1 MILSRSPLRITI
13 AGGSTDFPAYSDK
26 FGGEVLSLAINKY
39 VYVNIIQP
47 FSKKIYLKYSDSE
60 KVNNVSN
67 IKHIYLREIL
77 KNYKIK
83 NKIEITTLADIPAG
97 TGLGSSG
104 SFTAA
109 CILALNK
116 IYGIST
122 NKKTLAES
130 AAMFEIKKLKM
141 NVGRQ
146 DQYISAY
153 GGMRLLKF
161 SKNNNRVSTFR
172 IKNSF
177 KKKIIKNSILVFT
190 GYTRSASKILSDHKN
205 SLEFLNEK
213 YYKKMKFIESNCKNV
228 KQALMNSDLNS
239 FSDLINE
246 QWIEKKA
253 RDKYISNS
261 KINSLV
267 EYGLR
272 NGAKCGKLLGAG
284 GGGFIYFYSN
294 NLDKLKEKL
303 KSFGKNQ
310 IITFDEDTQGTK
322 ILNI

>member
-1 MILSRSPLRITI
+1 
-13 AGGSTDFPAYSDK
+13 
-26 FGGEVLSLAINKY
+26 
-39 VYVNIIQP
+39 
-47 FSKKIYLKYSDSE
+47 
-60 KVNNVSN
+60 
-67 IKHIYLREIL
+67 
-77 KNYKIK
+77 
-83 NKIEITTLADIPAG
+83 
-97 TGLGSSG
+97 
-104 SFTAA
+104 
-109 CILALNK
+109 
-116 IYGIST
+116 
-122 NKKTLAES
+122 
-130 AAMFEIKKLKM
+130 
-141 NVGRQ
+141 
-146 DQYISAY
+146 
-153 GGMRLLKF
+153 
-161 SKNNNRVSTFR
+161 
-172 IKNSF
+172 
-177 KKKIIKNSILVFT
+177 
-190 GYTRSASKILSDHKN
+190 
-205 SLEFLNEK
+205 
-213 YYKKMKFIESNCKNV
+213 MKFIESNCKNV

-310 IITFDEDTQGTK
+310 IITFNEDTQGTK